1 MNSLQDNRTKPD
13 RALPRVW
20 RRFYAV
26 RAQES
31 FDFKG
36 RTFVNRGIFG
46 LPIEKLPLDME
57 HSAWIF
63 PWTRVRTH
71 TLVRDSKHPHPDL
84 SGHEVVAREIDDRLR
99 ALDKGQPWP
108 HGMGSS
114 IKTPPGMAPIDDRAY
129 PLPPNN
135 DDNRT
140 GPSS

>member
-1 MNSLQDNRTKPD
+1 VNSLQDNRTKPD

-26 RAQES
+26 RAGES

-57 HSAWIF
+57 HGAWIF

-71 TLVRDSKHPHPDL
+71 TLVREKLCSYSK
-84 SGHEVVAREIDDRLR
+84 VAREIDDRLR
-99 ALDKGQPWP
+99 KLDDEGA
-108 HGMGSS
+108 
-114 IKTPPGMAPIDDRAY
+114 TMAAHCADVAAAPRVH
-129 PLPPNN
+129 N

-140 GPSS
+140 GSAS